1 MLIDKLELPA
11 YIKPSKLFNSAEI
24 ISEIP
29 SVIHD
34 TASINPSDDTF
45 DRSVWKCRIIEPI
58 DGDIAVPM
66 WVNLTKLEYDEL
78 LETRD
83 IVDMRGT
90 TLSEL
95 IVIQGL
101 WRKNKRQQLLYT

>member
-1 MLIDKLELPA
+1 M
-11 YIKPSKLFNSAEI
+11 

-34 TASINPSDDTF
+34 NTSINPSDDTF
-45 DRSVWKCRIIEPI
+45 DRSARKSRIKDPI
-58 DGDIAVPM
+58 DGDIAGPM

-83 IVDMRGT
+83 IIDMRGT

-101 WRKNKRQQLLYT
+101 RRKNRK